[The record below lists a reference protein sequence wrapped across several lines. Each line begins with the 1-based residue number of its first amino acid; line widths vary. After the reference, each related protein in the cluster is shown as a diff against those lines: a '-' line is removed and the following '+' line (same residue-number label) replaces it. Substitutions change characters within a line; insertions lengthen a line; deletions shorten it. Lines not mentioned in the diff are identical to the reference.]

1 MISRMIFIGCVTDRS
16 LSIGSQ
22 WSVVVR
28 TEARGRLEGLVRAVG
43 DQPVGCGR
51 GAGGDG
57 CRRFW
62 ALGRGPAVSS
72 SYGRPRA
79 AG

>member
-1 MISRMIFIGCVTDRS
+1 MIFIGCVTDRS

-28 TEARGRLEGLVRAVG
+28 TEARGRLEGLVRAAG

-51 GAGGDG
+51 RG
-57 CRRFW
+57 RRGW
-62 ALGRGPAVSS
+62 MQKVLGSGRGPCSEQ
-72 SYGRPRA
+72 
-79 AG
+79 